1 MAEENTNRVDQE
13 PQAIGEKLKRLRL
26 GAAMT
31 QAELARQAGI
41 TRVTLSHIEREV
53 TEPHMSTRRRL
64 SEALGVPPAELTES
78 CSSPRATQ
86 RQEGRRQEG
95 CSVKRF

>member
-1 MAEENTNRVDQE
+1 MPEASTNRGEQE
-13 PQAIGEKLKRLRL
+13 PEAIGEKLKRLRL

-31 QAELARQAGI
+31 QAELARRAGI
-41 TRVTLSHIEREV
+41 TRVTLSYIECKV

-64 SEALGVPPAELTES
+64 SEALGVPPAELTEGY
-78 CSSPRATQ
+78 SPRATQ

-95 CSVKRF
+95 GSVKRF